1 MEGAKKL
8 MDTVIIG
15 IAGGT
20 GSGKSTFTN
29 RLKAFFGEKITV
41 IYHDNYY
48 RRHDDIPFEERKL
61 INYDHPSALETDLLV
76 QHLEELKAGR
86 SIECP
91 VYDFA
96 KHNRSNDVV
105 VINPSRVI
113 IVEGILILQD
123 ARLREL
129 FDMKI
134 YVDADA
140 DERILRRAMRD
151 MKERGRDL
159 DNIIEQYLTTVKPM
173 HYMYVAPTRYL
184 ADIVINSG
192 FNDVAFDIVK
202 NKIQNILGE

>member
-1 MEGAKKL
+1 

-29 RLKAFFGEKITV
+29 RLKAFFGDQITV

-105 VINPSRVI
+105 VIKPSRVI

>member
-1 MEGAKKL
+1 

-29 RLKAFFGEKITV
+29 RLKAFFGDQITV

-105 VINPSRVI
+105 VIKPSRVI

-123 ARLREL
+123 ARLRDL
-129 FDMKI
+129 LDMKI

>member
-1 MEGAKKL
+1 

-29 RLKAFFGEKITV
+29 RLKAFFGDQITV

-123 ARLREL
+123 ARLRDI

-159 DNIIEQYLTTVKPM
+159 GNIIEQYLTTVKPM

>member
-1 MEGAKKL
+1 

-29 RLKAFFGEKITV
+29 RLKAFFGDKITV

-105 VINPSRVI
+105 VIKPSRVI